1 MSWRARVLSKST
13 EITIR
18 EAVPNDAS
26 DLATLVRL
34 EAECAQQTAAYYEL
48 DPNFDWIAF
57 TKNKLGRG
65 QRNVFLAYE
74 DEELAGYIEVHVV
87 THPKPEKHRHR
98 LFAFAR
104 PRRAGTRSPL
114 KPISSGIIEGCYVRE
129 SHRRCGIGR
138 LLVDEAMRW
147 FNLKALERVELA
159 VLAYNEPGRRFWE
172 ECGFKPFRLLLTK

>member
-1 MSWRARVLSKST
+1 MSKST

-18 EAVPNDAS
+18 EAAIKDAPA
-26 DLATLVRL
+26 LAALVRL
-34 EAECAQQTAAYYEL
+34 EAECAQHTAAYYEL
-48 DPNFDWIAF
+48 KPDFDWIAF

-98 LFAFAR
+98 LFVLGRRRR
-104 PRRAGTRSPL
+104 PRNSSPL
-114 KPISSGIIEGCYVRE
+114 KPISWGVIEGCYVVQ
-129 SHRRCGIGR
+129 SYRRSGTGR